1 MQAMQDISMEGS
13 GKSNMCSLW
22 NTIHILYGERKID
35 MLCLELVCSQLEQK
49 QALFSLV
56 NHAEQEEQHAQHVLD
71 LV

>member
-1 MQAMQDISMEGS
+1 MASPKCVTHGTQA
-13 GKSNMCSLW
+13 L
-22 NTIHILYGERKID
+22 LYGERKID